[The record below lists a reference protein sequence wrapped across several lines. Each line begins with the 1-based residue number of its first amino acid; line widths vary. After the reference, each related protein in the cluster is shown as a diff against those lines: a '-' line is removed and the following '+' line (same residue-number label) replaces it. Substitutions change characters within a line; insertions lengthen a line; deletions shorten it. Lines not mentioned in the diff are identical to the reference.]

1 MDKRDNAATPLRQNA
16 VAAQYLDKG
25 SAVRAKV
32 PQGYESK
39 INVRFVPGRFRLP
52 AFVTGCQPRQ
62 GAPRRDV
69 DLIPLPKTLVD
80 KLQEVNV
87 RVVEWLSR
95 EPANASLFLAQPVEA
110 LLKAGVELTRA
121 EQKALLRTFN
131 AANEERIIPPGVKLA
146 DLSATAAPKGR
157 VSDRAGRP
165 KPQPH
170 DGNCGCGGKE

>member
-1 MDKRDNAATPLRQNA
+1 MDKRDDVATLLRQNA
-16 VAAQYLDKG
+16 IAAQHPEKG

-39 INVRFVPGRFRLP
+39 VNVRFVPGRFRLP
-52 AFVTGCQPRQ
+52 PFIIGCQPRQ

-69 DLIPLPKTLVD
+69 DLLPLPKTLVD
-80 KLQEVNV
+80 KLQDVNI

-95 EPANASLFLAQPVEA
+95 EPANANLFLTRPVEA

-121 EQKALLRTFN
+121 EQKALIRTFN
-131 AANEERIIPPGVKLA
+131 AANEERVIPPGVKLA
-146 DLSATAAPKGR
+146 DLSAIAAPKGR
-157 VSDRAGRP
+157 VSDRPGRP
-165 KPQPH
+165 KQKPH